1 MTVATE
7 RPPTLVPTPEGDV
20 PRSRSTST
28 TGSGGWYDPDS
39 AAWEPDASPVFE
51 AFEAGTSSR
60 PQEQLE
66 GDALTRR
73 SGY

>member
-1 MTVATE
+1 MTAATE

-20 PRSRSTST
+20 SRSRSTST

-51 AFEAGTSSR
+51 AFQAGTASR
-60 PQEQLE
+60 HHEERE
-66 GDALTRR
+66 GDPRVRR
-73 SGY
+73 PGY